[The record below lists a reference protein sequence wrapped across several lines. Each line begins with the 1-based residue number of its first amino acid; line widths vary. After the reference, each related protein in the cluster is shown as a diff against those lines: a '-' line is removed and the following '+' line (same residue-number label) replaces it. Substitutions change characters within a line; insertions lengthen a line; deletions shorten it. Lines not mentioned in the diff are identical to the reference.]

1 METLFVIAGA
11 LVVAIVLLIA
21 LLSALAPVRLAYNE
35 TVVVAAPVKDVYD
48 DIRLQER
55 LMRWSAWPRETKSTC
70 AVDTG
75 AAVEGEDGT
84 VGARTVFFSKG
95 KRIGHQEIVALE
107 ENQTVAMVLEGPG
120 PPHRPRLTFR
130 LSPAG
135 EGQTRVVLDFVNAF
149 PRPFNAI
156 WHFAGL
162 SRWTRRM
169 HRLDLEGLKAF
180 SEPPHRDADGRVVG
194 RPPSLPNPY
203 AQAMLDAA

>member
-1 METLFVIAGA
+1 MELLLVLAGGLVL
-11 LVVAIVLLIA
+11 LVV
-21 LLSALAPVRLAYNE
+21 LLSALAPTRLAYTE
-35 TVVVAAPVKDVYD
+35 EVIVAAPVSDVYD

-55 LMRWSAWPRETKSTC
+55 LMRWSAWPKETNSTC
-70 AVDTG
+70 ALDTSAAFEG
-75 AAVEGEDGT
+75 ADGT

-107 ENQTVAMVLEGPG
+107 EDQTVAMVLEGPG

-135 EGQTRVVLDFVNAF
+135 ERRTLVVLDFVNEF

-162 SRWTRRM
+162 SRWTRGM
-169 HRLDLEGLKAF
+169 HLADLSGLKAF
-180 SEPPHRDADGRVVG
+180 SEPPHRDADGREVG
-194 RPPSLPNPY
+194 RPPAVPNPY
-203 AQAMLDAA
+203 AQSMPSTT